1 MTKKNSF
8 RLKQCAPRSAFTLI
22 ELLVVIA
29 IIGILAAMLLPALN
43 KARDKA
49 LTASSLSNLRQ
60 IYLLVRA
67 YADDHDG
74 YWPRARGDD
83 LVPIPMVTLTWRRN
97 VWEHTYGPMGSN
109 WQQFM
114 TAMGAKS
121 YSGTMWCPLMVR
133 KYGQEEHQVGRGSY
147 AFNPYFDYFGSGG
160 IFGGGGGGV
169 KYRRDGDA
177 GMVGNLEPVI
187 MTGTVGNNGAALQ
200 PQFGTYDYAQ
210 SSAYIQNPG
219 TDWKNVSYEYGG
231 AALGLY
237 LDGHVETITREKGTS
252 AEFEAA
258 ISKHSAASSDAA
270 WTADVLQ

>member
-1 MTKKNSF
+1 MTNINSF
-8 RLKQCAPRSAFTLI
+8 RVRERARRSGFTLI

-29 IIGILAAMLLPALN
+29 IIGILAAMLLPALS

-67 YADDHDG
+67 YVDDNDG
-74 YWPRARGDD
+74 YWPRPRGDD
-83 LVPIPMVTLTWRRN
+83 CPVKASITHTWRRN
-97 VWEHTYGPMGSN
+97 VWEHTYGNMGSN
-109 WQQFM
+109 WLQFM

-133 KYGQEEHQVGRGSY
+133 KYGQEQHEVGRGSY
-147 AFNPYFDYFGSGG
+147 AFNPYFDYFGACGTL
-160 IFGGGGGGV
+160 FGGGGV
-169 KYRRDGDA
+169 KYRRDGDV
-177 GMVGNLEPVI
+177 GMVGNLEPII
-187 MTGTVGNNGAALQ
+187 MTGTVGNNGGTLL
-200 PQFGTYDYAQ
+200 PLYGTYDYAQ

-219 TDWKNVSYEYGG
+219 PDWKNLSYEYGG

-252 AEFEAA
+252 ADFEAA
-258 ISKHSAASSDAA
+258 ISNFND
-270 WTADVLQ
+270 LE

>member
-1 MTKKNSF
+1 MTNINSF
-8 RLKQCAPRSAFTLI
+8 RLKQRAPRSGFTLI

-49 LTASSLSNLRQ
+49 FAASSLSNLRQ

-67 YADDHDG
+67 YTDDNNG
-74 YWPRARGDD
+74 YWPRPRGDD
-83 LVPIPMVTLTWRRN
+83 FPVQANVTYTWRRN
-97 VWEHTYGPMGSN
+97 VWEHTYGSMGSN
-109 WQQFM
+109 WLQFM

-133 KYGQEEHQVGRGSY
+133 KFGQEEHEVGRGSY
-147 AFNPYFDYFGSGG
+147 AFNPYFDYFGSCGTL
-160 IFGGGGGGV
+160 FGGTGV

-177 GMVGNLEPVI
+177 GMVGNLEPIIV
-187 MTGTVGNNGAALQ
+187 TGTVGNSGSTLQ

-258 ISKHSAASSDAA
+258 ISKHSAASTDAA

>member
-1 MTKKNSF
+1 MTNINSF
-8 RLKQCAPRSAFTLI
+8 RLKQRAPRSGFTLI

-49 LTASSLSNLRQ
+49 FAASSLSNLRQ

-67 YADDHDG
+67 YTDDNNG
-74 YWPRARGDD
+74 YWPRPRGDD
-83 LVPIPMVTLTWRRN
+83 FPVQANVTYTWRRN
-97 VWEHTYGPMGSN
+97 VWEHTYGSMSSN

-147 AFNPYFDYFGSGG
+147 AFNPYFDYFGAGS
-160 IFGGGGGGV
+160 IFGGSGGV
-169 KYRRDGDA
+169 KYRHDGDA

-187 MTGTVGNNGAALQ
+187 MTGTVGNNGSSLQ
-200 PQFGTYDYAQ
+200 PQYGTYDLVQ

-219 TDWKNVSYEYGG
+219 TDWKNVSYEYSGC
-231 AALGLY
+231 ALGLY
-237 LDGHVETITREKGTS
+237 LDGHVETITKEKGTS
-252 AEFEAA
+252 AGFEAA
-258 ISKHSAASSDAA
+258 ISKHVTTSDPA
-270 WTADVLQ
+270 WIADVLE